1 MGVTDFVNSK
11 ACDKPVHE
19 VVIYIVIITYTC
31 IYTCR
36 TGLMTSWL
44 IDVQVIREMTDG
56 AGVDYSFE
64 CTGINDVLRE
74 AFLSTHDVLLLRC
87 D

>member
-1 MGVTDFVNSK
+1 
-11 ACDKPVHE
+11 
-19 VVIYIVIITYTC
+19 
-31 IYTCR
+31 
-36 TGLMTSWL
+36 MTSWL